1 MSGPGRID
9 LTDAPLPA
17 ARRTAQK
24 PGGGGRG
31 KGSGSLKLDEFAQR
45 ILPFATIIS
54 GLLLLYLLWGLWS
67 GAWSHEALGNMPGAY
82 RNQQV
87 ENVATVFRLLQLTS
101 FVGVLSLLICAARSE
116 GMGYWLFGMAAFFYG
131 GVPWLT
137 TQIYAQRHQSASK
150 LGISVLTDFG
160 LLAWLFAVPGAIW
173 TVIDLIRRFGEAS
186 EKAAIGRATAK
197 YGSGV
202 EKQGTGAGRH
212 RQVFLGRCYEGPFC
226 KDNIRPKCPIYLK
239 RKGPCWWYKEGC
251 MCEERIVLQAMITT
265 DWKQQSQEAVK
276 ALDSRGPRKILT
288 PEAKRER
295 CRNCVIY
302 NEHQRQ
308 KHKALTI
315 ATLIG
320 MPSILIWQFPL
331 FQALIGS
338 LLNVLDS
345 MTKRFSFS
353 PDASGIAQLHN
364 GAYSIIAWVFLA
376 ALGVILLSQALKV
389 IEYFCFKLKI

>member
-1 MSGPGRID
+1 
-9 LTDAPLPA
+9 
-17 ARRTAQK
+17 
-24 PGGGGRG
+24 
-31 KGSGSLKLDEFAQR
+31 
-45 ILPFATIIS
+45 
-54 GLLLLYLLWGLWS
+54 
-67 GAWSHEALGNMPGAY
+67 
-82 RNQQV
+82 
-87 ENVATVFRLLQLTS
+87 
-101 FVGVLSLLICAARSE
+101 
-116 GMGYWLFGMAAFFYG
+116 
-131 GVPWLT
+131 
-137 TQIYAQRHQSASK
+137 
-150 LGISVLTDFG
+150 
-160 LLAWLFAVPGAIW
+160 
-173 TVIDLIRRFGEAS
+173 
-186 EKAAIGRATAK
+186 
-197 YGSGV
+197 
-202 EKQGTGAGRH
+202 
-212 RQVFLGRCYEGPFC
+212 
-226 KDNIRPKCPIYLK
+226 
-239 RKGPCWWYKEGC
+239 